1 MPVPLAS
8 YVESWR
14 PEPVTD
20 EDALPPAPAAALSAL
35 LDLPGSAATSG
46 GPLPPL
52 WQWLYFLRW
61 APAGPGPR
69 RPSARRP
76 FPAAHPRPAAHVRR
90 RALHHQ
96 RVLVSR

>member
-1 MPVPLAS
+1 MPGPFAS

-46 GPLPPL
+46 GPLPPDVAVAL
-52 WQWLYFLRW
+52 LPPLGS
-61 APAGPGPR
+61 PAGPGSR
-69 RPSARRP
+69 RHDTSPDQHFAS
-76 FPAAHPRPAAHVRR
+76 
-90 RALHHQ
+90 
-96 RVLVSR
+96 VL